1 MIGEAGGLR
10 MTSLEDAL
18 FALAV
23 ILVGIGGL
31 IGIAYSLD
39 VRRLRHGPLGPRLPP
54 PGAVGRA
61 CWWVARILAGLMLIS
76 VVLAHVLRLPALA
89 WIALGGLALFFID
102 HVIYRLIR
110 LTGR

>member
-1 MIGEAGGLR
+1 

-23 ILVGIGGL
+23 ILAGISGL

-39 VRRLRHGPLGPRLPP
+39 VRRARHGPLGPRLPP
-54 PGAVGRA
+54 PGAVGRT
-61 CWWVARILAGLMLIS
+61 CWWLARILTALMLLS
-76 VVLAHVLRLPALA
+76 VVLAYVLRLPALA
-89 WIALGGLALFFID
+89 WVAIGCLALFVVD

-110 LTGR
+110 LTGK